1 MSIMWYQIAIGS
13 GLAAQAN
20 FFLWHVQL
28 YLDNY
33 FLANLLWLGLLGL
46 EIGFLVFSEC
56 GDVKAG
62 TPSPIPDVD
71 DYIYFANWNHS
82 IWSTA
87 EVRVPF
93 VRRHRFISWNVGPRK
108 LFHKLV
114 PLVSVLAKLKRWGAQ
129 GLPQGAPSREQSP
142 KNSVFSPRPC
152 QNPIAFSSIE
162 NYKYEPAFAK

>member
-71 DYIYFANWNHS
+71 DYIYFANCNYS

-129 GLPQGAPSREQSP
+129 GLPQGAPSPCFPHGLVKTQLHFLQLRITSTSQP
-142 KNSVFSPRPC
+142 LQNSC
-152 QNPIAFSSIE
+152 LCLQQ
-162 NYKYEPAFAK
+162 